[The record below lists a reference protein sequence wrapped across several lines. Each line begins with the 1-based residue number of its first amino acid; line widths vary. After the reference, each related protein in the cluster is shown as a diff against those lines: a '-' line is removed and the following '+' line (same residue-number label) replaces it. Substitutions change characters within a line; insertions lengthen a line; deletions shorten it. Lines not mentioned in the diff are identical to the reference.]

1 MADANKN
8 ATPQETIINMIPGVY
23 ASKIYSVNNAITE
36 IHVIT
41 DMEHHPKQLSR
52 DIQSALAAKFETRVD
67 HKVISIAQID
77 IDRPLDVSWRLCIHD
92 ISVTTVNRSATVRVV
107 LRKRDKLYEG
117 VAQGPNSKMNI
128 YRLLAIATLSC
139 ICEFAECGSVFTV
152 EDICWTNL
160 VRKPVIN
167 IAISYI
173 ASYNEELLVG
183 CCLFNENH
191 ELESVVKAT
200 LDALNRKILML
211 VD

>member
-1 MADANKN
+1 MADLTKKTN
-8 ATPQETIINMIPGVY
+8 PQETFLNKIPGIH
-23 ASKIYSVNNAITE
+23 ATKIYSVNNVITE

-41 DMEHHPKQLSR
+41 DMDHHPKQLSR
-52 DIQSALAAKFETRVD
+52 DIQSALAAEFDFRVD

-77 IDRPLDVSWRLCIHD
+77 IERPLDVSWRLCIHD
-92 ISVTTVNRSATVRVV
+92 IDVTTISRSATVRVV

-128 YRLLAIATLSC
+128 YRLLAIATISC
-139 ICEFAECGSVFTV
+139 VSQFVDCGDVFTV

-160 VRKPVIN
+160 VRNSVIN
-167 IAISYI
+167 IAVSYI

-183 CCLFNENH
+183 SCLFKDNSEQ
-191 ELESVVKAT
+191 ESVVKAT
-200 LDALNRKILML
+200 LDALNRKILLL